1 MELEKQIKVIEAV
14 ASTLELVE
22 VKGAG
27 NWDMML
33 GCVMNLRQV
42 GKELKEY
49 AGRSDDA
56 EQLRRA
62 EDPAGTV

>member
-14 ASTLELVE
+14 ASTLEMVE

-33 GCVMNLRQV
+33 GCVLNLRQV

-49 AGRSDDA
+49 AGRCDDA
-56 EQLRRA
+56 EKLRCEESA
-62 EDPAGTV
+62 AGAV